1 MTTAKVREYFIDL
14 GCDRSRYLEIGEG
27 PPLLL
32 LHGMGL
38 ASSANTFDLLMPHLA
53 DRFRVIALDLLG
65 FGLGSRSVEAGPTFE
80 LLIDHVREFM
90 DYLGEPRMH
99 LVGHSLGGWLGGLLA
114 YQSPQRIERM
124 VMLCAA
130 GLNREIAAGVSA
142 KLDLS
147 RQAFEHQVQHG
158 VSDPERLSQ
167 SDVQLLVD
175 GLLRAGSAPGAA
187 NSLSPLMAQMKNLV
201 LRERYMLHRRLPYI
215 DVPTLVIWGDKDP
228 IEPYPTWAQ
237 EYDDIEGD
245 VGRSSK
251 PWVPPAARVARLA
264 AGHYPHWELPEDT
277 AGLIKDFF
285 RS

>member
-65 FGLGSRSVEAGPTFE
+65 FGLGS
-80 LLIDHVREFM
+80 
-90 DYLGEPRMH
+90 
-99 LVGHSLGGWLGGLLA
+99 WLGGLLA

-130 GLNREIAAGVSA
+130 GLNREIAAVVSA
-142 KLDLS
+142 KLELS

-167 SDVQLLVD
+167 PDVQLLVD

-228 IEPYPTWAQ
+228 IEPYPTWAR

-245 VGRSSK
+245 IGRSSK